1 MLHISA
7 PEKKYLLGIDLR
19 GECCQIS
26 YMTNRRQRPWRNT
39 AEGENVYGDP
49 VTFEPE
55 NRAQKKAADG
65 MIPICLCRSAKNDRW
80 FIGEEAQRMAAHG
93 DGPLIQGFLDEAS
106 FGRMIR
112 FGTEHYN
119 PVSLLTVFFQGV
131 LKKLSA
137 AVPLSQIDTVV
148 FTSRTMNTD
157 LEEVLRRVMKH
168 LPVEVNHVF
177 CEDYARSFYS
187 YMVMQPEKI
196 RGNASAV
203 LDLSDEEGFYVNR
216 VRFYTDRRPALC
228 LPEEERV
235 RYTAVRAQDAEEGF
249 RSGVPGM
256 RDGKKE
262 ANSSVP
268 RMRDEGENVRSGA
281 LHMTDGEERVV
292 YSTAQTRDG
301 VEETASS
308 AGSPAGTPEP
318 GSRRPDELQ
327 NADSRDEALYQYL
340 VQAMRT
346 EDLAS
351 VFMTGAGTSG
361 KGLKKSLDFLS
372 RGRRTFLG
380 NNLFSRGAAYSAL
393 LRTAAPEQAA
403 ENLYIDRNAL
413 PAGIGMKILEEN
425 GGTEEEK
432 YHEFL
437 KAGTSWKDARADLEV
452 ILESGRELRLVIAP
466 VTGESPHEEILKLD
480 GLPKRPER
488 TSMLKIRLSMLSAS
502 ELEIRVKDLG
512 FGDIFPAAG
521 RTWESVVSI

>member
-19 GECCQIS
+19 GEYCQIS

-39 AEGENVYGDP
+39 EEMVYA
-49 VTFEPE
+49 EPE
-55 NRAQKKAADG
+55 TFTPGSRAGEGAADG

-80 FIGEEAQRMAAHG
+80 LIGEEAQRMAAHG
-93 DGPLIQGFLDEAS
+93 EGPLIRGFLDEAS

-119 PVSLLTVFFQGV
+119 PAALLTIFFQGV

-157 LEEVLRRVMKH
+157 LEEVLRRVTKH
-168 LPVEVNHVF
+168 LPIEVNHVF
-177 CEDYARSFYS
+177 CEEYARSFYS
-187 YMVMQPEKI
+187 YMVMRPEKI

-203 LDLSDEEGFYVNR
+203 LDLNDEEGFYVNR
-216 VRFYTDRRPALC
+216 VRFYTDRSPVLC

-249 RSGVPGM
+249 RSGAPQM
-256 RDGKKE
+256 
-262 ANSSVP
+262 S
-268 RMRDEGENVRSGA
+268 DE
-281 LHMTDGEERVV
+281 EERVV
-292 YSTAQTRDG
+292 YSTAQTRDTG
-301 VEETASS
+301 KETASS
-308 AGSPAGTPEP
+308 AESLTGTPEP
-318 GSRRPDELQ
+318 GGRRRTDGSQ
-327 NADSRDEALYQYL
+327 SADSRDEALLQYL
-340 VQAMRT
+340 EQSVRSGDVT
-346 EDLAS
+346 S
-351 VFMTGAGTSG
+351 VFITGSGASG
-361 KGLKKSLDFLS
+361 KWLKKSLDFLS
-372 RGRRTFLG
+372 HCCHAFLG

-393 LRTAAPEQAA
+393 LRTAAPEQAL

-413 PAGIGMKILEEN
+413 PAGIGMNILEGN
-425 GGTEEEK
+425 GGAEEEK

-437 KAGTSWKDARADLEV
+437 KAGTPWKNARADLEV
-452 ILESGRELRLVIAP
+452 ILESGRELRFVIAP

-488 TSMLKIRLSMLSAS
+488 TCMLKIRLSMLSAS

-521 RTWESVVSI
+521 RTWENVVTI